1 MDDVW
6 ETNKVGLSK
15 ADIELLKQ
23 IENGAL
29 PSVILEDEADMNFF
43 IGQRFLTVQAGNIE
57 EAYERIRRILEA
69 EKLKDS
75 DGDN

>member
-1 MDDVW
+1 
-6 ETNKVGLSK
+6 
-15 ADIELLKQ
+15 
-23 IENGAL
+23 
-29 PSVILEDEADMNFF
+29 MNFF

-57 EAYERIRRILEA
+57 VAYERIRRILEA